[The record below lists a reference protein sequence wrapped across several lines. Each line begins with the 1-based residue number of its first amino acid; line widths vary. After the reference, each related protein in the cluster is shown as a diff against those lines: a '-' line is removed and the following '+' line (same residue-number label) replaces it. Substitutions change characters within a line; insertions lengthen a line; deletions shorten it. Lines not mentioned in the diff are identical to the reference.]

1 MPVGIETLDNED
13 VPYWPNANACTYKEV
28 WLTTA
33 GRWLAIMADLYP
45 NESKNRYEWQ
55 PSPGSG
61 YVISDGTY
69 QLL

>member
-1 MPVGIETLDNED
+1 MRARALAAYRRIINEGED
-13 VPYWPNANACTYKEV
+13 TVIVTHGGVIA
-28 WLTTA
+28 
-33 GRWLAIMADLYP
+33 AIMADLYP